1 MRRTKKLRMRRLR
14 TDHVLHE
21 KTGVAKPEE
30 EKDRISMTR
39 NRTVFIVLYI
49 ILCAALAVL
58 FYLEKRYPEA
68 GSEMMRQLLKLK
80 A

>member
-1 MRRTKKLRMRRLR
+1 M
-14 TDHVLHE
+14 
-21 KTGVAKPEE
+21 KPEE